1 MFNYTK
7 RVIIEEVITMDYKTI
22 GQRLISLR
30 GNKSLTDVAK
40 DLKISISALSMYEND
55 KRVPRDEVKKQIA
68 DYYHTSVEMI
78 FFA

>member
-1 MFNYTK
+1 
-7 RVIIEEVITMDYKTI
+7 MDYKTI
-22 GQRLISLR
+22 GQRLITLR
-30 GNKSLTDVAK
+30 GNKSLTDVAR

>member
-1 MFNYTK
+1 
-7 RVIIEEVITMDYKTI
+7 MDYKTI
-22 GQRLISLR
+22 GQRLIALR
-30 GNKSLTDVAK
+30 GNKSLTDVAR

>member
-30 GNKSLTDVAK
+30 GNKSLRDVAK